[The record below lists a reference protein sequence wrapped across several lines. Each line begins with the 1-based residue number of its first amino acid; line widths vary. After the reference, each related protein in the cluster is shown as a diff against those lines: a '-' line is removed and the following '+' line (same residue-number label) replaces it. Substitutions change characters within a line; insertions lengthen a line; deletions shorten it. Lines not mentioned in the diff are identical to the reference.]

1 MEWKNWLSHY
11 EFKTRWQNAPRL
23 HEEALRALWAQER
36 DAGPLVNENDR
47 LAVATRPH
55 RLLLPGDILLLSS
68 NNGMFER
75 YPAFGVSSKGA
86 RLCHYWLPFR
96 SSNEGHGSV
105 DLIELPGD
113 FINMR
118 WNDPAIG
125 RFVVNLRASCRSR
138 VGASSPAS
146 WSCRS

>member
-1 MEWKNWLSHY
+1 
-11 EFKTRWQNAPRL
+11 
-23 HEEALRALWAQER
+23 
-36 DAGPLVNENDR
+36 
-47 LAVATRPH
+47 VATHSH
-55 RLLLPGDILLLSS
+55 RLLLEGDVLVMSS

-86 RLCHYWLPFR
+86 KLNHYWLPIK
-96 SSNEGHGSV
+96 SSRARRGSV

-113 FINMR
+113 FINKR

-138 VGASSPAS
+138 VGASSPAP
-146 WSCRS
+146 